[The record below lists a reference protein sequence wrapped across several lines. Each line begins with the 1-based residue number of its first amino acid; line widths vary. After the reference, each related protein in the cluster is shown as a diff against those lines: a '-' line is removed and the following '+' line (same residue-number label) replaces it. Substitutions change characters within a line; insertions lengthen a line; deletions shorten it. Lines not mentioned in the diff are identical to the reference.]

1 MARGRPC
8 LLFKMKERW
17 NEAVLPIQ
25 PDDKIINK
33 MKTVYKN
40 YTTAM
45 KNVKRMSGEK
55 KQELVNLWDA
65 ITFDLSV
72 RDWEA
77 AINADL
83 CLSAEDKVE
92 KIAIMQDY
100 LGDNATR

>member
-1 MARGRPC
+1 VARGRPC

-17 NEAVLPIQ
+17 IEAVLPIQ
-25 PDDKIINK
+25 PDHKIINK
-33 MKTVYKN
+33 MKTIYQN

-65 ITFDLSV
+65 VTFDLSV

-83 CLSAEDKVE
+83 CLDAQDKEE
-92 KIAIMQDY
+92 KIALMLDY
-100 LGDNATR
+100 LGD

>member
-1 MARGRPC
+1 M
-8 LLFKMKERW
+8 
-17 NEAVLPIQ
+17 LPIQ
-25 PDDKIINK
+25 LDNNIINK

-55 KQELVNLWDA
+55 KLELVNLWDA
-65 ITFDLSV
+65 VTFDLSV

-83 CLSAEDKVE
+83 CLNAQDKEE
-92 KIAIMQDY
+92 KIALMLDY
-100 LGDNATR
+100 LGD

>member
-8 LLFKMKERW
+8 LLFRMKERW
-17 NEAVLPIQ
+17 IEAVLPIQ

-45 KNVKRMSGEK
+45 KNVRRMSGEK
-55 KQELVNLWDA
+55 KQELGNLWDA
-65 ITFDLSV
+65 VTFDLSV

-77 AINADL
+77 AIHADS
-83 CLSAEDKVE
+83 CLSAQDKEE
-92 KIAIMQDY
+92 KIALMLDY
-100 LGDNATR
+100 LGDNAMR